1 MTKPPAS
8 DFYERIVR
16 RIGVLTGAIGCA
28 GAVAGGVLRG
38 PRFGAGILLG
48 AALSVVSFW
57 RWKKLADALGPGAPK
72 RSGSFW
78 ILRLAALAGIAY
90 VIVKYLAV
98 TAMAVFLGLLASAA
112 ATIIAAIYELLPWNM
127 KSGSPRS

>member
-1 MTKPPAS
+1 MKTPPEN
-8 DFYERIVR
+8 DFYGGFVR
-16 RIGVLTGAIGCA
+16 HVAILTGIVGGV
-28 GAVAGGVLRG
+28 GALVAGVLRG

-48 AALSVVSFW
+48 AALSALSFW
-57 RWKKLADALGPGAPK
+57 RWKKLADALAPGTPK

-78 ILRLAALAGIAY
+78 ILRLAALVGIAY

-127 KSGSPRS
+127 KSGSPR